1 MPKSL
6 YYLCVFCGSSVG
18 QHPRFRQVAEELGG
32 KLAAKKIGLVYG
44 GAGIGLIGAVADAVL
59 AYGGEAIGVMP
70 QALVNLEVAHENL
83 SQFYVVKTMHERKQK
98 LYELSHAFVALPGG
112 PGTMDEWFEI
122 LTWAQLRHHNKPIYI
137 LNIEIDGAGYF
148 APLIA
153 QLNNVVKYGFM
164 RAEHAELFSVVT
176 SVDQLLD
183 ALIQSRN

>member
-1 MPKSL
+1 
-6 YYLCVFCGSSVG
+6 
-18 QHPRFRQVAEELGG
+18 
-32 KLAAKKIGLVYG
+32 
-44 GAGIGLIGAVADAVL
+44 
-59 AYGGEAIGVMP
+59 
-70 QALVNLEVAHENL
+70 
-83 SQFYVVKTMHERKQK
+83 MHERKQK

-164 RAEHAELFSVVT
+164 RA
-176 SVDQLLD
+176 
-183 ALIQSRN
+183 